1 MTIKL
6 IFAAAA
12 FSAAAALD
20 AATLSVSTA
29 VQSQP
34 DASSAVIAVLNAGSE
49 QPPLSDKV
57 GPPPPGWIA
66 VDMAG
71 PFEGY
76 VKNKDLT
83 KQLDPLPGSK
93 IYVAPKDTA
102 AVLTVF
108 AKGDKAEI
116 TGLHGSWTQIH
127 LEKVLVGYI
136 QTGSP
141 AAEPMTPA
149 PAPVPF
155 SAIPAAAPSS
165 PVAAPSAPSAVPT
178 LPSSGDVTLSKLF
191 EGTLTGTRTLLSPK
205 RPYDWQLV
213 DADGKR
219 VAYVDL
225 SKLLIPDQIDNYA
238 GHGVVVLGSLDTV
251 ANSSDLV
258 IHAEGLRLK

>member
-6 IFAAAA
+6 ILAAAA
-12 FSAAAALD
+12 LSAAAALD

-49 QPPLSDKV
+49 QPPLSEKV
-57 GPPPPGWIA
+57 GPPPPGWLA
-66 VDMAG
+66 VDVSG

-76 VKNKDLT
+76 VKNRDLT

-93 IYVAPKDTA
+93 IFVAPKDTA

-108 AKGDKAEI
+108 AAGDKAEI
-116 TGLHGSWTQIH
+116 TGLHGSWTQIR
-127 LEKVLVGYI
+127 LDKVLVGYI
-136 QTGSP
+136 QTAPS
-141 AAEPMTPA
+141 AAAPVAPA
-149 PAPVPF
+149 PAPVL
-155 SAIPAAAPSS
+155 PAAVPAAMPSGPMAP
-165 PVAAPSAPSAVPT
+165 APAGA
-178 LPSSGDVTLSKLF
+178 SGDVALSKLF

-213 DADGKR
+213 GADGKR
-219 VAYVDL
+219 IAYVDL
-225 SKLLIPDQIDNYA
+225 SKLLLTDQIDNYA
-238 GHGVVVLGSLDTV
+238 GHSVVVLGSLDSV
-251 ANSSDLV
+251 PNVSDLV

>member
-1 MTIKL
+1 MTIKPIL
-6 IFAAAA
+6 AAAA
-12 FSAAAALD
+12 LSAAAALD

-34 DASSAVIAVLNAGSE
+34 DTSSSVIAVLNAGSE

-66 VDMAG
+66 VDVSG

-93 IYVAPKDTA
+93 IYGAPKDGA
-102 AVLTVF
+102 PLLTIF
-108 AKGDKAEI
+108 AKGDKEEI
-116 TGLHGSWTQIH
+116 TGLHGSWTQIR
-127 LEKVLVGYI
+127 LDKVLVGYI
-136 QTGSP
+136 QTG
-141 AAEPMTPA
+141 AAAAAPTAPA
-149 PAPVPF
+149 PAPL
-155 SAIPAAAPSS
+155 PAAAPSS
-165 PVAAPSAPSAVPT
+165 STPSGPLAPAPAASP
-178 LPSSGDVTLSKLF
+178 GDLAMSKLF

-205 RPYDWQLV
+205 RPFAWQLV
-213 DADGKR
+213 DADSKR
-219 VAYVDL
+219 IAYVDL

-238 GHGVVVLGSLDTV
+238 GHSVVVLGSLDTV
-251 ANSSDLV
+251 ANSTDLV